1 MMVRAREVIVG
12 CPRWPVK
19 QHDRIRVKKV
29 KVELSVKVTL
39 ELQLGFGVD
48 VLGIDD
54 GLIVPWCRDRDG
66 PSRTILENKIPC
78 SCMILDELIVTG

>member
-39 ELQLGFGVD
+39 EL
-48 VLGIDD
+48 
-54 GLIVPWCRDRDG
+54 
-66 PSRTILENKIPC
+66 
-78 SCMILDELIVTG
+78 